1 MRITLIHNPGAGDE
15 DHSEKHLVS
24 LIRKAG
30 HEVVYE
36 SSEGDFGKALQNP
49 GDLVVIAGG
58 DGTVRK
64 VSLKLCGAKVPM
76 TILPM
81 GTANNI
87 SSSLGITGKP
97 KKLIAGWDKAKRRK
111 FTVGQATS
119 TWSKDFFVEGVG
131 LGLFG
136 RLMSILD
143 AVEAETNIDFS
154 TAEDEVKR
162 NLTSLVVLLSE
173 LSPMN
178 LKLKLDG
185 QEMFGSFLFME
196 IMNIKY
202 AGPNLLIA
210 PDADPGDSYLDC
222 VLLDSAD
229 REAFAEY
236 LTLQMSGKDEP
247 APVQLIRARSIEF
260 QWEGQPIHMD
270 DLIWTKGIT
279 VPAPPQQIEIGLS
292 DNTLEV
298 LVP

>member
-15 DHSEKHLVS
+15 DHSRKDLVS

-36 SSEGDFGKALQNP
+36 SSKGDFAKALQNP

-58 DGTVRK
+58 DGTFRK
-64 VSLKLCGAKVPM
+64 VALKLCGVTVPM

-87 SSSLGITGKP
+87 STSLGITGEP
-97 KKLIAGWDKAKRRK
+97 KKLIAGWAKAKRRK
-111 FTVGQATS
+111 LSVGQANS
-119 TWSKDFFVEGVG
+119 PWSKDFFVEGVG
-131 LGLFG
+131 LGLFT

-143 AVEAETNIDFS
+143 AVDGEAKVEFS
-154 TAEDEVKR
+154 TAEDEVNR

-173 LSPMN
+173 FPAMTLN
-178 LKLKLDG
+178 LKLDG
-185 QEMFGSFLFME
+185 KEMSGSFLFME

-202 AGPNLLIA
+202 AGPSLLIA
-210 PDADPGDSYLDC
+210 PDADPRDSYLDC
-222 VLLDSAD
+222 VLLDFAD
-229 REAFAEY
+229 REGFAEY
-236 LTLQMSGKDEP
+236 LTSQMSGKNGP
-247 APVQLIRARSIEF
+247 APVKIIKARNIEF
-260 QWEGQPIHMD
+260 QWEGQPIHVD

-279 VPAPPQQIEIGLS
+279 VPAPPQQLEIKLS
-292 DNTLEV
+292 DYSLEI